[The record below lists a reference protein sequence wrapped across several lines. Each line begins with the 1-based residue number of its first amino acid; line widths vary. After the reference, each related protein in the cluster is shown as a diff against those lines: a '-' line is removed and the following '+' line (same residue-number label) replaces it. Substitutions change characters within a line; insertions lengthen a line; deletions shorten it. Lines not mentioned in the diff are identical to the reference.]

1 MTTSYSVVLVIG
13 TGEGEGGELWRPCG
27 DIEVPM
33 GTKRG
38 TIIEK
43 VLAGQQP
50 LVAPGSMAS
59 VPQLGLED
67 GEEGVLLLIPVA
79 DVGDGVVVRASR
91 RYVVEPTS
99 QGGEA

>member
-1 MTTSYSVVLVIG
+1 MTTSYSVVLVSG
-13 TGEGEGGELWRPCG
+13 TGEDEGGEVWRPCG

-43 VLAGQQP
+43 VLAGQHGGD
-50 LVAPGSMAS
+50 LFVGAS
-59 VPQLGLED
+59 VPQLGLGE

-79 DVGDGVVVRASR
+79 EVGDGVVVRASR